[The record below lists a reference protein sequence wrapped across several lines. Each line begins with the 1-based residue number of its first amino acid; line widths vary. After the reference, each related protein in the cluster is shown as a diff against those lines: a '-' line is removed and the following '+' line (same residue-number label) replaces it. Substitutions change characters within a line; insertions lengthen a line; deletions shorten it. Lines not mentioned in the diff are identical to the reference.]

1 MTCLSFRNVGIQFST
16 AATPIDHRPAI
27 RRRLALVVA
36 VLSVMV
42 LGFGAIS
49 TSAETSVAAAPV
61 SRAGSSGS
69 GTGGRTVAVSIG
81 EQLGNEVVTVSWTGF
96 RPTLPNGLY
105 RVLIVQCKSNPASMA
120 DCYTSTAYPD
130 IANGTV
136 VNTVTGSDGT
146 GSARFEVRPAS
157 RLPLL
162 NCSATN
168 ACSIMAYENDGQ
180 AIPPGGLPA
189 ANAIVPITF
198 APSQADCPR
207 VTDFD
212 VRVDGSSSASSLFYS
227 WAARLCTGDNAVVL
241 DFTENSS
248 TTGRENFLNGLTDMG
263 ITALPASDEELAAH
277 TGHREFNYV
286 PLDVTAMVIAYNFTD
301 PFTGQLLDNV
311 VLSPRLVARIITDT
325 SLETF
330 FQDRELLRL
339 NPGVRFPTGTLSR
352 PLIRAERNA
361 GATILTQWFSND
373 PDARSFLAANDPYR
387 VPVNSDYLGYTY
399 PQDRFET
406 VSPDPAYLPR
416 QGQTTIALRTF
427 YGVTPTGTA
436 REDTSVNGVLGV
448 VDLPTARRFGLKIAK
463 IAMPDGTSV
472 GPTDDAIARGVA
484 DMDSTASGVLVND
497 PTPEDFSA
505 YPMVR
510 IDYAMVPKT
519 FDSQSKVDK
528 VKRVLNYALTEGQL
542 GLPDGY
548 FALPESMRVSAL
560 ATVSSVKVP
569 VTTTTPPTTVR
580 RTYSGGGATIS
591 TTVPEPTT
599 VAPETTTS
607 TSTTSSTTTTLAP
620 VTVPPP
626 GEGLSAGSGAPHP
639 GVLLGL
645 SGLSFAALLGSIKPT
660 KSARRRAR

>member
-1 MTCLSFRNVGIQFST
+1 MVSL
-16 AATPIDHRPAI
+16 
-27 RRRLALVVA
+27 A
-36 VLSVMV
+36 VL
-42 LGFGAIS
+42 LFGLTAPV
-49 TSAETSVAAAPV
+49 AETVANAAPPT
-61 SRAGSSGS
+61 RAGASGT
-69 GTGGRTVAVSIG
+69 GTGGRAVSVSVG

-105 RVLIVQCKSNPASMA
+105 RVLIVQCRANPASMA
-120 DCYTSTAYPD
+120 DCYTATAFPD

-168 ACSIMAYENDGQ
+168 GCSIMVYENDGQ
-180 AIPPGGLPA
+180 AIPAGGLPS
-189 ANAIVPITF
+189 ANAVVPIGF

-227 WAARLCTGDNAVVL
+227 WAARLCTGDNSVVL
-241 DFTENSS
+241 DYTENSS

-263 ITALPASDEELAAH
+263 ISALPVSESELAAH
-277 TGHREFNYV
+277 SGHREFKYV

-301 PFTGQLLDNV
+301 PFTGRQLDDV

-325 SLETF
+325 SVETF
-330 FQDRELLRL
+330 FQDRELLAL

-361 GATILTQWFSND
+361 GATIITNWFAND
-373 PDARSFLAANDPYR
+373 PDAKSFLAGGDPYR
-387 VPVNSDYLGYTY
+387 VPVNSDYIGYTY

-416 QGQTTIALRTF
+416 QGQATVALRTF

-436 REDTSVNGVLGV
+436 REDTSVNGVLGI

-463 IAMPDGTSV
+463 IAMPDGTAV
-472 GPTDDAIARGVA
+472 GPTDDAIARGLA
-484 DMDSTASGVLVND
+484 DMETTESGVLVSD
-497 PTPEDFSA
+497 PTPDDYAA
-505 YPMVR
+505 YPLMRV
-510 IDYAMVPKT
+510 DYALVPT
-519 FDSQSKVDK
+519 TYETQAKVDK
-528 VKRVLNYALTEGQL
+528 VRRVLTYALTDGQS

-548 FALPESMRVSAL
+548 FALPESMRASAL
-560 ATVSSVKVP
+560 ATIAKVAVP
-569 VTTTTPPTTVR
+569 STTVAPQTTVR
-580 RTYSGGGATIS
+580 RNYSGGGTTATL
-591 TTVPEPTT
+591 
-599 VAPETTTS
+599 APETTTIAPETTTTS
-607 TSTTSSTTTTLAP
+607 TTTTSTTSTTLAP
-620 VTVPPP
+620 ITVPQPENRLSSGGAAP
-626 GEGLSAGSGAPHP
+626 GSA
-639 GVLLGL
+639 VLLGL
-645 SGLSFAALLGSIKPT
+645 SGLSFAALLGSINT
-660 KSARRRAR
+660 KKSRRVNIRRVLSRRRA

>member
-1 MTCLSFRNVGIQFST
+1 MSCLSFGSVEIASVSSV
-16 AATPIDHRPAI
+16 
-27 RRRLALVVA
+27 RRRIALVLGTV
-36 VLSVMV
+36 SVML
-42 LGFGAIS
+42 LGFGTMS
-49 TSAETSVAAAPV
+49 TSTETAAAAAPV
-61 SRAGSSGS
+61 SRAGASGT
-69 GTGGRTVAVSIG
+69 GTGGRTASVSVG
-81 EQLGNEVVTVSWTGF
+81 EQLGNEVVMVSWTGF

-105 RVLIVQCKSNPASMA
+105 RVLIVQCKANPVTMA
-120 DCYTSTAYPD
+120 DCYNATPYPD
-130 IANGTV
+130 IANGTI

-146 GSARFEVRPAS
+146 GSARFEIRPAS

-168 ACSIMAYENDGQ
+168 ACSIMVYENDGQ
-180 AIPPGGLPA
+180 AIAAGGLPA
-189 ANAIVPITF
+189 ANAVIPITF

-212 VRVDGSSSASSLFYS
+212 VRVDGSSSASSLFYA
-227 WAARLCTGDNAVVL
+227 WAARLCTGAGAVVL
-241 DFTENSS
+241 DYTENSS
-248 TTGRENFLNGLTDMG
+248 TTGRENFLSGLTDMG

-277 TGHREFNYV
+277 SGHRQFDYV
-286 PLDVTAMVIAYNFTD
+286 PLDATAMVVAYNFTD
-301 PFTGQLLDNV
+301 PFTGQLLDNI

-352 PLIRAERNA
+352 PLLRAERNA
-361 GATILTQWFSND
+361 GASILTQWFSS
-373 PDARSFLAANDPYR
+373 DADAQSFLASTDPYR

-416 QGQTTIALRTF
+416 QGQSTVALRTF

-436 REDTSVNGVLGV
+436 REDTSVNGVLGI
-448 VDLPTARRFGLKIAK
+448 VDLPTARRFGLKIAL

-472 GPTDDAIARGVA
+472 GPTDDAVARGVA
-484 DMDSTASGVLVND
+484 DMDATPSGVLVND

-528 VKRVLNYALTEGQL
+528 VKRVLNYALTEGQAQ
-542 GLPDGY
+542 LPDGY
-548 FALPESMRVSAL
+548 FALPESMRVAAL
-560 ATVSSVKVP
+560 STVSSVSIP
-569 VTTTTPPTTVR
+569 VTTTATPTTVR
-580 RTYSGGGATIS
+580 RTYSGGGS
-591 TTVPEPTT
+591 VTTM
-599 VAPETTTS
+599 APETTTTTIAPTTTSTTS
-607 TSTTSSTTTTLAP
+607 TSTTTTVAP
-620 VTVPPP
+620 VTVPAADD
-626 GEGLSAGSGAPHP
+626 GLASGGRAPDSR
-639 GVLLGL
+639 VLLGL
-645 SGLSFAALLGSIKPT
+645 SGLSLAALLGSIDPK
-660 KSARRRAR
+660 KSVRRKKS